1 MPSQGLGKTL
11 VIANPASHSGKGAAA
26 AERVGRFFRS
36 YGNATESFD
45 LYLTKE
51 PLDAVRIAS
60 QASDKDTVIALG
72 GDGVIH
78 EVVNGLM
85 AIDAKSR
92 PRFGIIPMG
101 SGNDFARTLGMTF
114 NNPDAA
120 LAELLGSPTRT
131 IDLGLVTSDL
141 TPEGPV
147 PGSPGTFFMET
158 LSFGIDAAIAIDT
171 TRRRSEGTTTEGS
184 ALFLTSSIR
193 IVAAGSAG
201 YPCKATIDGEEPIE
215 LRTLVF
221 TLQNGPTYGGGFRI
235 CPSAVPNDGR
245 LDLCYNVKKP
255 SVPRLLFLLALAR
268 MGRHT
273 RSRAIRL
280 RTVRTASVEFTDRVC
295 PCQID
300 GEEFLGNRFDVRIVP
315 HALNVIAPANCRW

>member
-1 MPSQGLGKTL
+1 MPSQGLGSTL

-26 AERVGRFFRS
+26 AARVKRFFES
-36 YGNATESFD
+36 YENATESFE
-45 LYLTKE
+45 LVLTKE

-85 AIDAKSR
+85 AIEKERR
-92 PRFGIIPMG
+92 PRLGIIPMG

-120 LAELLGSPTRT
+120 LAELLGSSTRT
-131 IDLGLVTSDL
+131 IDLGLVSSDL

-147 PGSPGTFFMET
+147 PGSPGTYFMET

-171 TRRRSEGTTTEGS
+171 TRRRAEGTNTEGS
-184 ALFLTSSIR
+184 ALFLTSSIKV
-193 IVAAGSAG
+193 VAAGSAG
-201 YPCKATIDGEEPIE
+201 YPCRAVIDGEEP
-215 LRTLVF
+215 LDLNTLVF
-221 TLQNGPTYGGGFRI
+221 TIQNGPTYGGGFRI
-235 CPSAVPNDGR
+235 CPTATPNDGK
-245 LDLCYNVKKP
+245 LELCFNVKKP

-268 MGRHT
+268 LGRHT
-273 RSRAIRL
+273 HSRVVRL
-280 RTVRTASVEFTDRVC
+280 RDARTVSVDFTERAC

-300 GEEFLGNRFDVRIVP
+300 GEEYLGNHFEMRIVP
-315 HALNVIAPANCRW
+315 QALNVIVPATCQW